1 MKTVDNTRRRVV
13 QTGGALAAL
22 AAAGLLPT
30 DALAA
35 WNQAAFE
42 GKNIPD
48 TLKAL
53 NLDNPANSAELQ
65 IVASDIAE
73 NGAVVPIQIVSRIP
87 NTTRIALMV
96 EKNPNMLAAVF
107 DVPEGMMPDVATR
120 IRMGQTSD
128 IVAVAVAGGKV
139 YTARREIKVTLGGCG
154 G

>member
-1 MKTVDNTRRRVV
+1 MKTIDKSRRRVV
-13 QTGGALAAL
+13 AGGGALAAI
-22 AAAGLLPT
+22 AALGIVPK

-35 WNQAAFE
+35 WNQAAFD

-53 NLDNPANSAELQ
+53 ALDNPANSAELQ

-73 NGAVVPIQIVSRIP
+73 NGAVVPIQVVSRIP

-107 DVPEGMMPDVATR
+107 DIPEGMLPDVATR
-120 IRMGQTSD
+120 IRMQQTSN
-128 IVAVAVAGGKV
+128 IVAVAVAGGKA
-139 YTARREIKVTLGGCG
+139 YTATREIKVTLGGCG

>member
-1 MKTVDNTRRRVV
+1 MSSVDDTRRRIV
-13 QTGGALAAL
+13 QTGGAFAAL
-22 AAAGLLPT
+22 AALGVVPT

-53 NLDNPANSAELQ
+53 NLDNPAVSAELQ

-107 DVPEGMMPDVATR
+107 DVPEGMLPDVATR
-120 IRMGQTSD
+120 IRMQQTSN

-139 YTARREIKVTLGGCG
+139 HTATREIKVTLGGCG

>member
-13 QTGGALAAL
+13 QTGGALAAF

-53 NLDNPANSAELQ
+53 NLDNPTPSGDLQ

-107 DVPEGMMPDVATR
+107 DVPEGMLPDVATR
-120 IRMGQTSD
+120 IRMQQTSN

-139 YTARREIKVTLGGCG
+139 HTVTREIKVTLGGCG